1 MHRSPAI
8 LRHSLGL
15 RLATGLV
22 AAAILLGLSACGRS
36 PEIELVQ
43 GRWQFT
49 PGLYR
54 VGQFALEWKGAAL
67 ADAQLSVRHAAAP
80 DRELWA
86 TAPGQGFV
94 GGAIGQEEVHE
105 ARGMFT
111 IEDQLS
117 ERCFRQKID
126 SIEASDALLL
136 RGRLECGEGEV
147 DYTLQFSSSGER
159 QLSFQLQLSDPKY
172 NRSYLAYA
180 SEADEAFLGFG
191 EQFTYVD
198 MKGRKLPIFVMEQG
212 IGRGAQPITIGA
224 DLTAGAGGKW
234 HTSYAGVP
242 HYITSA
248 LRSLFLEN
256 YEYSSFDMR
265 EDDRVFVEVFSHS
278 MRGRILYGDS
288 PAALVEEFTLYSGRM
303 RDMPAWLHQ
312 GAVIGMQG
320 GSAKVRD
327 VYEKLR
333 ALDTPLAA
341 FWLQDWEGQRITSF
355 GKQLWWNWELDRERY
370 PDWDLQRREFDAAG
384 IRLMVYINPFL
395 VDVSE
400 KPGATQNL
408 FKEAL
413 DRGYLIRKADGSP
426 YLILNTDFSAGLID
440 LSNPQARLWI
450 KDVIKKNLIGVGAR
464 GWMADFGEALPYDA
478 KLHSGE
484 SPAQWHNRYPEE
496 WAQVNREAIREAG
509 LEADITFFSRSGY
522 TRSPGAT
529 TLFWLGD
536 QLVSWDEYDG
546 IKTAVTGLLSSG
558 FSGYSLNHSDIGGYT
573 AITNPIKNY
582 HRSKELLLRWIE
594 LSAFNAVFRTHEG
607 NRPDENWQIY
617 SDDETLRFFARFAKI
632 FAALA
637 PYRKQL
643 SAEAAATGLPVVRHP
658 WLHYPDDRRLLEIRY
673 ESFLLGR
680 DFLMAPV
687 LDEGEVSVE
696 VYLPAGKWIHL
707 FSGAEYAGGASHRV
721 EAPLGQPAVFYR
733 SDSQAGAALRAE
745 LQSQNLLN

>member
-1 MHRSPAI
+1 M
-8 LRHSLGL
+8 
-15 RLATGLV
+15 
-22 AAAILLGLSACGRS
+22 
-36 PEIELVQ
+36 
-43 GRWQFT
+43 
-49 PGLYR
+49 YR

-67 ADAQLSVRHAAAP
+67 SDAQLSVRHAAAP

-136 RGRLECGEGEV
+136 RGRLECGEAEV
-147 DYTLQFSSSGER
+147 EYTLQFSASGER

-172 NRSYLAYA
+172 NRSYLAYS

-320 GSAKVRD
+320 GSQKVRD

-496 WAQVNREAIREAG
+496 WALVNREAIREAG

-582 HRSKELLLRWIE
+582 HRSKELMLRWIE

-707 FSGAEYAGGASHRV
+707 FSGAEYAGGTSHRV